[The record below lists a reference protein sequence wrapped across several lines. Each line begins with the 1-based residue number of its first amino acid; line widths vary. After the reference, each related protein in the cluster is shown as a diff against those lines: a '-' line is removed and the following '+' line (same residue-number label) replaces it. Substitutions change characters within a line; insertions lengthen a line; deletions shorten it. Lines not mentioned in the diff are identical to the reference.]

1 VKRPVWGDPGLLLF
15 SFSFSFSFSISNS
28 PYQNISLRPF
38 AQNIPTFFPYSYY
51 ISFLISSIFIFHPSA
66 LHVPYSHPHPPP
78 PPPPKN
84 QKKPHPHPH
93 PPAPSLPSL
102 PPFPAPSHILLQIS
116 SIKPM
121 YYPLQ
126 ILWNSIYDP
135 LIRSDT
141 MIICRAVR
149 VTMIPVVHRTPS
161 NRPQIRP
168 ENLARAPGSEEF
180 SHGVGLSCTHSSC

>member
-1 VKRPVWGDPGLLLF
+1 VKRPVWGDPGLLLLLF

-28 PYQNISLRPF
+28 PYQNISPPPIR
-38 AQNIPTFFPYSYY
+38 TKYSYLFPLFLLY
-51 ISFLISSIFIFHPSA
+51 IFFDFFNFHFPPFCSTCT
-66 LHVPYSHPHPPP
+66 VFSPPP
-78 PPPPKN
+78 PPPP
-84 QKKPHPHPH
+84 
-93 PPAPSLPSL
+93 PPPPL
-102 PPFPAPSHILLQIS
+102 PPLFPLFSPSPPPSHILLQIS

-126 ILWNSIYDP
+126 ILWNSIYHP

-168 ENLARAPGSEEF
+168 ENLAREPSSEEF
-180 SHGVGLSCTHSSC
+180 SHGVGLSCAHSSC